1 MSHVLC
7 PFINEIG
14 VLNAALFIDAVLFID
29 VNLCPAS
36 SLVIVVFNGS
46 MLLVGLTYISKLI
59 MGLSWPVT
67 PGTL

>member
-1 MSHVLC
+1 MSYILC

-14 VLNAALFIDAVLFID
+14 FLNAALFID
-29 VNLCPAS
+29 VNLCPVS
-36 SLVIVVFNGS
+36 SLVIAVFNGS
-46 MLLVGLTYISKLI
+46 MLLVVLIYISKLI

>member
-14 VLNAALFIDAVLFID
+14 VLNAALFID